1 MIGRSLI
8 LRLVGLTLLL
18 FSTSFATS
26 SAWAAP
32 KVSLQVRDTEIAE
45 VIEMIAAQHNINI
58 LMSGDVAGTVSLSLH
73 ETPLDKALASIA
85 NAGGYALEK
94 HGQNYFIVPHDQVGN
109 YQNGNLTT
117 VKVYEV
123 DYVDGEKVKDV
134 IEDHISL
141 YGSVS
146 FIAERNILIV
156 QDTREFLYK
165 IDRLMQQI
173 DKRPRQVMI
182 EARILEVTLNEDEQ
196 LGIDWSNLFRSNGGQ
211 GSFGVTGNTSGTGEG
226 FFFDLVTPDIEVAL
240 SALQDEGRLQ
250 TLSTPKLVALENEE
264 ASVVIG
270 DRRGYQVTT
279 TINQVTTE
287 SIEFLES
294 GVILRVLA
302 QIDDDGRVLMRVHP
316 EVSTGTV
323 DANGIPSQ
331 TTTEVTT
338 NILVP
343 SGETIFIGGLMK
355 QTESIRRKSVPVVN
369 RVPLVR
375 RLFSG
380 TESAQLTTETIVL
393 IRPIIAED
401 LQENWN
407 VREIETTEQI
417 EIPAPVLEPW
427 VSQKPVTPPP
437 VEDRAMDATSDALLA
452 SRSQHTETA
461 CAPSELLFCY
471 ATHCAC
477 EHAP

>member
-1 MIGRSLI
+1 
-8 LRLVGLTLLL
+8 
-18 FSTSFATS
+18 
-26 SAWAAP
+26 
-32 KVSLQVRDTEIAE
+32 
-45 VIEMIAAQHNINI
+45 
-58 LMSGDVAGTVSLSLH
+58 
-73 ETPLDKALASIA
+73 
-85 NAGGYALEK
+85 
-94 HGQNYFIVPHDQVGN
+94 
-109 YQNGNLTT
+109 
-117 VKVYEV
+117 
-123 DYVDGEKVKDV
+123 
-134 IEDHISL
+134 
-141 YGSVS
+141 
-146 FIAERNILIV
+146 
-156 QDTREFLYK
+156 
-165 IDRLMQQI
+165 
-173 DKRPRQVMI
+173 
-182 EARILEVTLNEDEQ
+182 LNEDEQ
-196 LGIDWSNLFRSNGGQ
+196 LGIDWSDLFRSNGGQ
-211 GSFGVTGNTSGTGEG
+211 GSFGVAGNTSGAGQG
-226 FFFDLVTPDIEVAL
+226 FFFDLVTPDIEIAL

-264 ASVVIG
+264 ASVVVG

-355 QTESIRRKSVPVVN
+355 QTESTRRRSVPVVN

-401 LQENWN
+401 LQESWN
-407 VREIETTEQI
+407 VKEIETTEQI
-417 EIPAPVLEPW
+417 DIPMPALEPW
-427 VSQKPVTPPP
+427 VRQKSVSTTP
-437 VEDRAMDATSDALLA
+437 VEGRSIDAPSNALLA
-452 SRSQHTETA
+452 GTSHNVESV
-461 CAPSELLFCY
+461 CGPSELLFCY
-471 ATHCAC
+471 ASHCAC